1 MSGEEGLPGFTYVVA
16 REDVS
21 DDGLEVV
28 LKAGDAARALLV
40 ERYDLLTLD
49 VLNAQ
54 LVIEPWRKK
63 GLKVAG
69 TLEAELAQSCIVTL
83 DPVPARVT
91 SEFTLLYLPEDVSGR
106 RAMEV
111 AVDPLAEEPPDPLP
125 VEGVDLGEA
134 VAEQLALVLDP
145 YPRVEGAEFADAESS
160 ESGSEKK
167 PNPFEVLK
175 NLKTQD

>member
-1 MSGEEGLPGFTYVVA
+1 MTGKGGLPGFTYVVA

-21 DDGLEVV
+21 DDGLEVT
-28 LKAGDAARALLV
+28 LEAGAKARDQLAKRFG
-40 ERYDLLTLD
+40 LLTLD
-49 VLNAQ
+49 ELEAR

-63 GLKVAG
+63 GIKVSG
-69 TLEAELAQSCIVTL
+69 TLDADLEQSCIVTL
-83 DPVPARVT
+83 DPVPAT
-91 SEFTLLYLPEDVSGR
+91 LNADFTLLYLPEDVSGR

-145 YPRVEGAEFADAESS
+145 YPRAQGAELSATESL

-167 PNPFEVLK
+167 SNPFEVLK

>member
-1 MSGEEGLPGFTYVVA
+1 MTGEGGLPGFTYVLA

-21 DDGLEVV
+21 DDGLEVT
-28 LKAGDAARALLV
+28 LEAKTEARTLLAK
-40 ERYDLLTLD
+40 RYDLVALD
-49 VLNAQ
+49 ELKAR

-63 GLKVAG
+63 GIKVVG
-69 TLEAELAQSCIVTL
+69 TLNADLAQSCIVTL
-83 DPVPARVT
+83 DPVPAKLNAD
-91 SEFTLLYLPEDVSGR
+91 FTLLNLPEDVSGR

-134 VAEQLALVLDP
+134 VAEQLALLLDP
-145 YPRVEGAEFADAESS
+145 YPRTEGAELAATESL

-167 PNPFEVLK
+167 PNPFEILK

>member
-1 MSGEEGLPGFTYVVA
+1 MTGEGGLPGFTYVVA

-21 DDGLEVV
+21 DDGLEIS
-28 LKAGDAARALLV
+28 LDAGPEARALLAK
-40 ERYDLLTLD
+40 RYDLLALNELD
-49 VLNAQ
+49 AR

-69 TLEAELAQSCIVTL
+69 TLNADLVQSCIVTL
-83 DPVPARVT
+83 DPVPAAVT
-91 SEFTLLYLPEDVSGR
+91 ADFTLLYLPEDVSGR

-145 YPRVEGAEFADAESS
+145 YPRVEGAEFDVAESS
-160 ESGSEKK
+160 EGGSEKK
-167 PNPFEVLK
+167 PNPFELLK

>member
-1 MSGEEGLPGFTYVVA
+1 MTGAGGLPGFTYVVA

-21 DDGLEVV
+21 DDGLDVTLEAKAEACELLAQRFGLLSLDE
-28 LKAGDAARALLV
+28 LKARLL
-40 ERYDLLTLD
+40 
-49 VLNAQ
+49 
-54 LVIEPWRKK
+54 IEPWRKR
-63 GLKVAG
+63 GIKVSG
-69 TLEAELAQSCIVTL
+69 TLDADLAQSCIVTL
-83 DPVPARVT
+83 DPVPAKL
-91 SEFTLLYLPEDVSGR
+91 SADFTLLYLPEDVSGR

-125 VEGVDLGEA
+125 IEGVDLGEA

-145 YPRVEGAEFADAESS
+145 YPRAEGAEFAATESL

-167 PNPFEVLK
+167 PNPFEILK

>member
-1 MSGEEGLPGFTYVVA
+1 MTGVDGLPGFTYVVA
-16 REDVS
+16 RDDVS
-21 DDGLEVV
+21 DDGLEVT
-28 LKAGDAARALLV
+28 LEAKTEARALLAQ
-40 ERYDLLTLD
+40 RFGLLTLD
-49 VLNAQ
+49 QLKAR
-54 LVIEPWRKK
+54 LVIEPWRKR
-63 GLKVAG
+63 GIRVSG
-69 TLEAELAQSCIVTL
+69 TLEADLEQSCIVTL
-83 DPVPARVT
+83 SPVPAEL
-91 SEFTLLYLPEDVSGR
+91 SAEFTLLYLPEDVSGR

-145 YPRVEGAEFADAESS
+145 YPRAEGAELAATESL

-167 PNPFEVLK
+167 PNPFEILK